1 MKKRRGLLF
10 VGLVF
15 LCISLVL
22 AASNALAKE
31 KYVTVLALGDYTGA
45 VAALAAPA
53 LLGMEDGIKE
63 INSQGGVKGVKIK
76 MIAIDTRYDVARNIS
91 AYKKHRRDHK
101 LIQVIM
107 VCTGAQRALTPIMTR
122 DKVIICPPPDGKS
135 AAHPG
140 WTFLWGPAYQDC
152 FGATLE
158 WLLKDWKAKG
168 KSGKPKV
175 GYLSWD
181 NPYGKS
187 ALEGSVEY
195 SKTLPLELLPL
206 EFFPT
211 GTLSHDIWLNRL
223 AKAGADYIYVGGVD
237 PTPTNVIRDAY
248 KLGLTKKIQFM
259 TDYWGPTQPVGV
271 RQHAKEL
278 EGSITTSFYLK
289 GTEAQKNPLA
299 SRLWTKWRKKP
310 MDKMNGIYLV
320 GLGMYKFLEGAM
332 AKALDKYGYEKL
344 DGKAM
349 YWAYTQITGLERG
362 GIAGPC
368 TYSETER
375 RGSQEVKTYRVK
387 NRELVPITGWV
398 KAPDCVRMHKWD

>member
-1 MKKRRGLLF
+1 MKKRNRSFYFGLLF
-10 VGLVF
+10 LWTAWMLMSSQG
-15 LCISLVL
+15 
-22 AASNALAKE
+22 LAKE

-53 LLGMEDGIKE
+53 LLGIEDGFKE
-63 INSQGGVKGVKIK
+63 INSQGGIKGIKIK
-76 MIAIDTRYDVARNIS
+76 FIAIDTRYDVARNIS

-135 AAHPG
+135 AAHPA
-140 WTFLWGPAYQDC
+140 WTFLWGPAYQDG
-152 FGATLE
+152 FGATLK
-158 WLLKDWKAKG
+158 WVVDDWKTKG
-168 KSGKPKV
+168 KTGKPKV
-175 GYLSWD
+175 GYMSWD
-181 NPYGKS
+181 NPYGKA

-195 SKTLPLELLPL
+195 AKTLPMEFLPL

-211 GTLSHDIWLNRL
+211 GTLNHAVWLNRL
-223 AKAGADYIYVGGVD
+223 AKGGADYIYVGGVD

-259 TDYWGPTQPVGV
+259 TDYWGPTQTVGV
-271 RQHAKEL
+271 RQHAKAL
-278 EGSITTSFYLK
+278 EGSVTTTFYLK
-289 GTEAQKNPLA
+289 GTEAQQNPLA
-299 SRLWTKWRKKP
+299 SSLWTKWQKKP
-310 MDKMNGIYLV
+310 VEEMNGIYLV

-332 AKALDKYGYEKL
+332 TKAIDKFGYDKL
-344 DGKAM
+344 DGEAM

-368 TYSETER
+368 AYSKTER
-375 RGSQEVKTYRVK
+375 RGSHDVKIYRVK
-387 NRELVPITGWV
+387 NRELVPITDWF
-398 KAPDCVRMHKWD
+398 KAPDCVSMHKWD